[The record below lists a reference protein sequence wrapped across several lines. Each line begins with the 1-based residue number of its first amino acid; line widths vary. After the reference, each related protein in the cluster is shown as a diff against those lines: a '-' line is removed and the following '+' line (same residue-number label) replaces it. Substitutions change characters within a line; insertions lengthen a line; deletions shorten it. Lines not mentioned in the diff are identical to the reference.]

1 MEAKSAIALPEVRTA
16 RWHAGGDFKPALP
29 LCRVVQTARSKRKA
43 ALAKFQGRAAAKRRD
58 HLHKVARKLVTRFGR
73 IGIEDLNIKGLTGGM
88 LAKHVHDAAW
98 AQLTAMLDYKAASAG
113 VELVKVD
120 PRGTS
125 QTCPECGIVAAKTL
139 AEREHR
145 MRLRPRPGRCCSEG
159 CALQGLRFLARRFLA
174 RSGPWVAKRAGCC
187 LA

>member
-1 MEAKSAIALPEVRTA
+1 MPCCADREIQAQSRA
-16 RWHAGGDFKPALP
+16 RQVPGARGRQA
-29 LCRVVQTARSKRKA
+29 ARSSA
-43 ALAKFQGRAAAKRRD
+43 QGGPQARDAFRAHWDR
-58 HLHKVARKLVTRFGR
+58 
-73 IGIEDLNIKGLTGGM
+73 DLNIKGLTGGM

-125 QTCPECGIVAAKTL
+125 QTGPECGIVAAKTL

-145 MRLRPRPGRCCSEG
+145 MRL
-159 CALQGLRFLARRFLA
+159 
-174 RSGPWVAKRAGCC
+174 
-187 LA
+187 